1 MEDLVWAEAM
11 SMKLLYISGLFL
23 GAIAAQAGAVFLLRM
38 SKGATALV
46 PTLGLTIS
54 FCIFAILL
62 SRLLTAGVSLSILVP
77 LMAALGPL
85 SGIVIGTLAY
95 GEAASLGK
103 IGVLLAACGEKYA
116 DLSQGRS
123 FAVSQCSDHDPR

>member
-1 MEDLVWAEAM
+1 MEARVWAEAM

-23 GAIAAQAGAVFLLRM
+23 GAIAAQAGAVFLLPM
-38 SKGATALV
+38 SKGATALL

-103 IGVLLAACGEKYA
+103 IGVLLAACGLIVLA
-116 DLSQGRS
+116 NFL
-123 FAVSQCSDHDPR
+123 

>member
-1 MEDLVWAEAM
+1 MEDLAWTAAM

-23 GAIAAQAGAVFLLRM
+23 GSIAAQAGAVFLLPM
-38 SKGATALV
+38 SKGATALL
-46 PTLGLTIS
+46 PTLGLMIC

-103 IGVLLAACGEKYA
+103 IGVLLAACGLIVLA
-116 DLSQGRS
+116 N
-123 FAVSQCSDHDPR
+123 FV

>member
-23 GAIAAQAGAVFLLRM
+23 GAIAAQAGAVFLLPM

-103 IGVLLAACGEKYA
+103 IAMLLAACGLIVLA
-116 DLSQGRS
+116 N
-123 FAVSQCSDHDPR
+123 FV